1 MSMIVDIRS
10 EEDYLRRHN
19 LRSLRISPAE
29 LIADSPS
36 LREIKKIK
44 PEKLVI
50 MSDDHSKAEVM
61 KCFLRSQKWHPEVEI
76 YEGGMDRWI
85 AEGNPYVSNPVI
97 FGKVRMNPPVLFL
110 SLVMMLVSGVY
121 IVSMTLMFS

>member
-19 LRSLRISPAE
+19 LRSLRISPEE
-29 LIADSPS
+29 LLADTPS

-50 MSDDHSKAEVM
+50 MSDDIKKAEEM
-61 KCFLRSQKWHPEVEI
+61 KCFLRSQKWHPQVEI
-76 YEGGMDRWI
+76 YEGGMDRWV

-97 FGKVRMNPPVLFL
+97 FGNIRLNPPVLFL
-110 SLVMMLVSGVY
+110 SLVMMLFSGVY
-121 IVSMTLMFS
+121 IVSMTLIFS